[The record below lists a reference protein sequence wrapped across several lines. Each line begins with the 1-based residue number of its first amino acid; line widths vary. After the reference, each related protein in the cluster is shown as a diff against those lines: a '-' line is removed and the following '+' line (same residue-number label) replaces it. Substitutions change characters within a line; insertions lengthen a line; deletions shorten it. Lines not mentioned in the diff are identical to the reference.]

1 MSSSDPNPPRFL
13 EWILARLS
21 LKLERDALVDD
32 LAEEFAETS
41 QRRGRAFTALW
52 YGWQVLRAVPAT
64 LVYSIFRS
72 LVMAKNYGV
81 IALRNLRRNKVFSFL
96 NISGLAIGLCLCL
109 IVVRLVIAMY
119 ASDRFH
125 ENRDLIYRVIGTEVA
140 EGRTFDLAVCP
151 MPMAYELEQMPGVE
165 SIVRVKKNFGGP
177 TVVGEKKFMTRGY
190 YADAEF
196 FRMFSYALEAGD
208 PDVALAEPYSVV
220 LTKKLALKL
229 FGSRDPLGEMV
240 GFKDFGEFKVT
251 GVMEDTSRLRSHME
265 FECLA
270 SVATL
275 ESLESQG
282 KVKPSLRNWKGLN
295 DNYLYLMLQPSAR
308 PKAVGALL
316 PGIAEKHYPID
327 GLEFTFKLQALTEIS
342 PGRNLVN
349 ALGPTTSPEEPFF
362 LSLIAFVII
371 LIACFNY
378 TNLSLA
384 KALSRAKEVGIR
396 KVIGANRLKLFTQFI
411 GEAVTYALISLGF
424 AFLLVELV
432 APLLYSELRLYFDV
446 EGQGLILAAALLVV
460 AVVTGILAG
469 FLPALYLS
477 KFDPALVLK
486 DITKV
491 RLFSRMTLRKALVVT
506 QFFISFFFV
515 FTTVVLFRQVRFERD
530 ADMGFNPE
538 NILNVELQKVDYE
551 NFRQEI
557 LGQAAIT
564 SVSASAFLPNSGTR
578 WPSRVKLDGIP
589 EPFEVD
595 LVPADENFIPD
606 LEIEIV
612 AGRNFSEN
620 ARLQQEKY
628 VILNETA
635 ARIFGFEFPADALG
649 QVVEFDEEVSLEV
662 IGVVEDFVSH
672 LVSAPLRPLAV
683 RMIPKHYRF
692 ANLKLATSDRE
703 SVVAFLE
710 EKWKGL
716 EPFRPLAYAF
726 FTDRLN
732 DAFTQSREILQTVSI
747 VAFMT
752 IFIAFFGLL
761 GMVIYD
767 TDARI
772 KEIGIRKV
780 MGASSF
786 ALVGLISKRFIYL
799 LAFAA
804 ALASPLAWFVNNNLF
819 LQNMAHRITLGFDIF
834 LVGLGAMFVLGLLII
849 FSQTIRA
856 AHRNPVESLRYE

>member
-1 MSSSDPNPPRFL
+1 MSSSDPRPPRFL

-21 LKLERDALVDD
+21 LRLEKDALVDD
-32 LAEEFAETS
+32 LAEEYAETAL
-41 QRRGRAFTALW
+41 RRGRAFTGFW

-72 LVMAKNYGV
+72 LVMVKNYGL
-81 IALRNLRRNKVFSFL
+81 IALRNMLRNKVFSF
-96 NISGLAIGLCLCL
+96 
-109 IVVRLVIAMY
+109 AMY

-125 ENRDLIYRVIGTEVA
+125 ENRDRIYRVIGTELA

-151 MPMAYELEQMPGVE
+151 MPMAYELEQMPGIE

-177 TVVGEKKFMTRGY
+177 TVVGEKKFMTQGY

-196 FRMFSYALEAGD
+196 FQVFSYALEDGD

-220 LTKKLALKL
+220 LTKKLSLKL

-240 GFKDFGEFKVT
+240 GFKDFGDFKVT
-251 GVMEDTSRLRSHME
+251 GVLEDTSRRRSHME

-275 ESLESQG
+275 ESLEGQG
-282 KVKPSLRNWKGLN
+282 KVRSSLRNWKGLN
-295 DNYLYLMLQPSAR
+295 DNYLYFMLGPSAR
-308 PKAVGALL
+308 PEAVGALL

-327 GLEFTFKLQALTEIS
+327 GLEFTFKMQALTEIS

-349 ALGPTTSPEEPFF
+349 SLGPTTSPEEPLV
-362 LSLIAFVII
+362 LSLVAFVII

-384 KALSRAKEVGIR
+384 KSLSRAKEVGIR
-396 KVIGANRLKLFTQFI
+396 KVIGANRFKLFTQFI

-424 AFLLVELV
+424 AFLLLELV

-446 EGQGLILAAALLVV
+446 EGQGLIQAAALLVV

-491 RLFSRMTLRKALVVT
+491 RLFSRMTLRKALIVV

-515 FTTVVLFRQVRFERD
+515 FTTVVLFKQVRFERD

-551 NFRQEI
+551 NFRQEV
-557 LGQAAIT
+557 LGQAAIA
-564 SVSASAFLPNSGTR
+564 SVSASAFLPNTGTR
-578 WPSRVKLDGIP
+578 WPSRVKIDGIP

-595 LVPADENFIPD
+595 LVPADENFISN

-620 ARLQQEKY
+620 ARLQQERY
-628 VILNETA
+628 VILSETA
-635 ARIFGFEFPADALG
+635 ARIFGFEFPTDALG
-649 QVVEFDEEVSLEV
+649 QIVEFDEEISLEV

-672 LVSAPLRPLAV
+672 LISTPLRPIAV
-683 RMIPKHYRF
+683 RMIPKNYRF

-703 SVVAFLE
+703 SVIALLE

-716 EPFRPLAYAF
+716 EPFRPMAYAF
-726 FTDRLN
+726 YADLL
-732 DAFTQSREILQTVSI
+732 DEAYTQSREVLQTVSI

-752 IFIAFFGLL
+752 ILIAFFGLL

-780 MGASSF
+780 MGASLF

-834 LVGLGAMFVLGLLII
+834 LVGLGAMFVLGLLIV